1 MTTFTKPVL
10 RELRNQLQTL
20 LDGTKYIGTA
30 QGLNDYTFELGNC
43 SYSGGEAT
51 FKLKVLIKGSKSVEE
66 QDLEQMAE
74 LSDLDTTK
82 IATLQGM
89 KVSLVGYNSKARK
102 RPWIIQDLTTAKQY
116 VLDDYQAK
124 RLFGT
129 LAEVS

>member
-10 RELRNQLQTL
+10 RELRNQLNAVL
-20 LDGTKYIGTA
+20 NSNGIDG
-30 QGLNDYTFELGNC
+30 YTFELGNC
-43 SYSGGEAT
+43 KYDGGEVT
-51 FKLKVLIKGSKSVEE
+51 FQLKVLIKGSKSRQER
-66 QDLEQMAE
+66 DLEDLAK

-82 IATLQGM
+82 IVTLQGM

-102 RPWIIQDLTTAKQY
+102 RPWIIQDLTTTKQY

-129 LAEVS
+129 VAEVS

>member
-10 RELRNQLQTL
+10 RELRNQLNAVL
-20 LDGTKYIGTA
+20 NSNGIDG
-30 QGLNDYTFELGNC
+30 YTFELGNC
-43 SYSGGEAT
+43 KYDGGEAT
-51 FKLKVLIKGSKSVEE
+51 FQLKVLIKGSKSRQER
-66 QDLEQMAE
+66 DLEDLAK

-82 IATLQGM
+82 IVTLQGM

-102 RPWIIQDLTTAKQY
+102 RPWLIQDLTTAKRY

-129 LAEVS
+129 VAEVS

>member
-43 SYSGGEAT
+43 SYDGGEAT
-51 FKLKVLIKGSKSVEE
+51 FQLKVLIKGSKSRQER
-66 QDLEQMAE
+66 DLEDLAK
-74 LSDLDTTK
+74 LSGLDTEK
-82 IATLQGM
+82 VASLQGM
-89 KVSLVGYNSKARK
+89 MVYLVGYNSKARK

-129 LAEVS
+129 VAEVS

>member
-10 RELRNQLQTL
+10 RELRNQLNAVL
-20 LDGTKYIGTA
+20 NSNGIDG
-30 QGLNDYTFELGNC
+30 YTFELGNC
-43 SYSGGEAT
+43 SYDGGEAT
-51 FKLKVLIKGSKSVEE
+51 FKLKVLIKGSKSRQER
-66 QDLEQMAE
+66 DLEDLAK

-82 IATLQGM
+82 IVTLQGM

-102 RPWIIQDLTTAKQY
+102 RPWIIQDLTTTKQY

-129 LAEVS
+129 VAEVS